1 MAGITLKSALV
12 AGLMAVASALPA
24 VPRLTPRQQKI
35 HDIMRRQSAAEKAL
49 GITDF
54 DVLQL

>member
-1 MAGITLKSALV
+1 MVGITLKGAFV
-12 AGLMAVASALPA
+12 AGLIAVASALPA
-24 VPRLTPRQQKI
+24 APRLSERQMKI
-35 HDIMRRQSAAEKAL
+35 HEVMKRQSAAEKAL